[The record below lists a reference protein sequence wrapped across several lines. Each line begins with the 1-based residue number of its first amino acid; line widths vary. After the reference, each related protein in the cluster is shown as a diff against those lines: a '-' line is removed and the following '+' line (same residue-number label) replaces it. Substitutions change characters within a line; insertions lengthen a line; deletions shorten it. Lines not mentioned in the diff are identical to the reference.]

1 MSRHQHQLAERG
13 TRRWQDRRGV
23 IVVLTAFLL
32 TVLFAFLALAVDT
45 GRVVLTE
52 TEMQNA
58 ADAASLAAS
67 QEIQAAVYAAGQG
80 VGSATVDANSIAVQA
95 ARDMAEEVAAA
106 NGVYVDKNTDVA
118 FGKRIYNPS
127 TGDWTVQWNGA
138 PYNV

>member
-1 MSRHQHQLAERG
+1 MSYHPTKPAG
-13 TRRWQDRRGV
+13 GSTPRWPQRRGV
-23 IVVLTAFLL
+23 VVVLTAFLL
-32 TVLFAFLALAVDT
+32 TVLFGFLALSVDT

-95 ARDMAEEVAAA
+95 ARDMAAEVAAA
-106 NGVYVDKNTDVA
+106 NGVYID
-118 FGKRIYNPS
+118 
-127 TGDWTVQWNGA
+127 
-138 PYNV
+138 